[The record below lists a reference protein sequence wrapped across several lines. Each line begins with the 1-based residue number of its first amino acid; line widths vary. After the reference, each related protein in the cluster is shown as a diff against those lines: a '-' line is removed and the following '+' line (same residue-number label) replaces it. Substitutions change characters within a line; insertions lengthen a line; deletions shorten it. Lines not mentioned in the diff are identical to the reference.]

1 MVALL
6 PHRGLVWS
14 LPLRVLGCA
23 LPQNTPS
30 ALLPRPAPRAR
41 RPPRALQTAAVVY
54 MTTKMV
60 MTRGVSVMLYI
71 GYMLVAS
78 FTFFMFTFFMVFTF
92 MSMAPCMIVRSSSL
106 RSPARNAC
114 EDAVAA
120 TDARRR
126 VADRARAAA

>member
-60 MTRGVSVMLYI
+60 MTRGVSVLLYI
-71 GYMLVAS
+71 GYMLIAS
-78 FTFFMFTFFMVFTF
+78 YSFFMLTGTVGFLSCFIF
-92 MSMAPCMIVRSSSL
+92 VRIIYG
-106 RSPARNAC
+106 
-114 EDAVAA
+114 AVK
-120 TDARRR
+120 
-126 VADRARAAA
+126 VE

>member
-1 MVALL
+1 VVALL

-78 FTFFMFTFFMVFTF
+78 FTFFMFTGTVGFACCLTF
-92 MSMAPCMIVRSSSL
+92 VRVIYG
-106 RSPARNAC
+106 
-114 EDAVAA
+114 AVK
-120 TDARRR
+120 
-126 VADRARAAA
+126 VE